1 MNDNKG
7 QNTTINWY
15 PGHMAKA
22 KRQMIEQLPFVDIV
36 FEVIDARMPYS
47 SKVRDIQNILKNK
60 ICILIMTKIDLCD
73 KIETQKWIC
82 HYEQEGY
89 HVVPVNL
96 EKKEGISSILKKVK
110 EVMKEKNKKNIEKG
124 LKERRARVMVLGIP
138 NVGKSTLINCLVGKK
153 TAEIGNRPGITK
165 EVRWIRAGSEIELLD
180 TPGILWPKLDNET
193 VAINLASLS
202 AIKEEILP
210 LDDVAIYILKMLST
224 YYPDK
229 MLERYGI
236 KQMDDIEQSLELVA
250 KKRGAFRRGGEV
262 DYDRIYQMI
271 VNDIKSGIIKEV
283 TFDRFG

>member
-1 MNDNKG
+1 
-7 QNTTINWY
+7 
-15 PGHMAKA
+15 
-22 KRQMIEQLPFVDIV
+22 
-36 FEVIDARMPYS
+36 
-47 SKVRDIQNILKNK
+47 
-60 ICILIMTKIDLCD
+60 
-73 KIETQKWIC
+73 
-82 HYEQEGY
+82 
-89 HVVPVNL
+89 
-96 EKKEGISSILKKVK
+96 
-110 EVMKEKNKKNIEKG
+110 MKEKNKKNIEKG

-193 VAINLASLS
+193 VALNLASLS